1 MSNEAMNVWMIILST
16 MILGIINYVL
26 SSLAVYTIAKKQK
39 IKNPWLAWVPIGNSY
54 MFIKVGEGKMVF
66 LLLAIASLFSGGYLR
81 ALQNQTIAM
90 IGMILNLAWLIYGV
104 TLLNK
109 LGNRYNVN
117 ILFFLAGVIA
127 PVFMV
132 IPSLGGLYIPFMII
146 SFYGYWKLYKNAA
159 NQKEGKLVIESKTV
173 FSKKK

>member
-1 MSNEAMNVWMIILST
+1 MSLEAMNVWMIILST
-16 MILGIINYVL
+16 MVFGIINYIL

-54 MFIKVGEGKMVF
+54 MFIKVGEGKMIF
-66 LLLAIASLFSGGYLR
+66 LVLAIASLFSGGYLR
-81 ALQNQTIAM
+81 ALQNQTFAI
-90 IGMILNLAWLIYGV
+90 IGIVLNLAWLIYGL

-109 LGNRYNVN
+109 LSNKYNVN
-117 ILFFLAGVIA
+117 ILFFVAGVIA
-127 PVFMV
+127 PLFMS
-132 IPSLGGLYIPFMII
+132 IQSLAGLYMPFMII

-159 NQKEGKLVIESKTV
+159 KQKEGKLVIESKTV